1 MSGRLK
7 DKVALVTGA
16 GSIGPGWGNGKA
28 AAVLFA
34 REGARIVALD
44 INRQAVEETGAII
57 AEEGGACTVI
67 EADVSDP
74 AAVAAAVRT
83 CVDEYG
89 RLDVLHNNV
98 GIVEAGGVVK
108 ESLESWERALAVNL
122 GGMFLTIKHAV
133 PVMERQGGGSIVN
146 LSSIAA
152 NRWLS
157 VPYASYS
164 ATKAGIIGLT
174 RNVAAHFAPK
184 NIRCNC
190 ILPGIIHTPLVDK
203 VVRENFDAGQLEAVM
218 EKRTAQIPMRRMGDA
233 WDVAYAAL
241 YLASDESRY
250 VTGIELVV
258 DGGLSCRAMEI

>member
-1 MSGRLK
+1 MSGRLQ

-28 AAVLFA
+28 TAVLFA
-34 REGARIVALD
+34 REGAKIVALD
-44 INRQAVEETGAII
+44 INGQAVEETRASI
-57 AEEGGACTVI
+57 AEEGGECTVV
-67 EADVSDP
+67 EADVSEP

-83 CVDEYG
+83 CLDEYG

-98 GIVEAGGVVK
+98 GIVEAGGVLD
-108 ESLESWERALAVNL
+108 ESLDSWERAVAVNL
-122 GGMFLTIKHAV
+122 RSMFLTIKHAV
-133 PVMERQGGGSIVN
+133 PAMQRQGGGSIVN

-152 NRWLS
+152 NRWLG

-164 ATKAGIIGLT
+164 ATKSGIIGLT
-174 RNVAAHFAPK
+174 RNVAAQFAPK

-203 VVRENFDAGQLEAVM
+203 VVRENFDSKQLEAVI

-241 YLASDESRY
+241 YLASDEARY
-250 VTGIELVV
+250 VTGQVLGV
-258 DGGLSCRAMEI
+258 DGGIVMGS